1 MNKIQIFKNPEFGEM
16 RTIMINGEPWFV
28 GKYIASVLGY
38 ARPDNTV
45 TERTEKDDRIYIDGK
60 THPEIKDKIDYKEL
74 GQRGGWL
81 INESGVYSLIF
92 GSKLESAKK
101 FQKWVTSEVL
111 PSIRKTGSYGK
122 QNTPP
127 LTLKEQVQ
135 TIAQATTELYE
146 QVDKVAA
153 SIHDVKSEIETIKND
168 LPLLP
173 IGADKIKNAVN
184 KRVVSLLG
192 GKQSNAYKDESLRAK
207 VFINCHRNLKSNFEG
222 IHSYKEIR
230 QKDTEK
236 AVKIINEYTP
246 PLSLAE
252 QIKMANAQQS
262 FNFEE
267 DEINSRYYNIGL
279 LIGALRA
286 ELEKGTVSL
295 ESAYGLLTDGVKAA
309 IDSELIHKGGTVK

>member
-1 MNKIQIFKNPEFGEM
+1 MSKIKDISKQPLIEWGGQIVITTAQLAEVYGATPDNISDNFARNKSRFKEGKRYILLEREALKEFKN
-16 RTIMINGEPWFV
+16 
-28 GKYIASVLGY
+28 YSA
-38 ARPDNTV
+38 
-45 TERTEKDDRIYIDGK
+45 
-60 THPEIKDKIDYKEL
+60 
-74 GQRGGWL
+74 
-81 INESGVYSLIF
+81 ESGLVAKNARQLYLWTRRGASRHCKILGTDKAWEQF
-92 GSKLESAKK
+92 DYLEDKYFDRAEKR
-101 FQKWVTSEVL
+101 QA
-111 PSIRKTGSYGK
+111 
-122 QNTPP
+122 PP

-153 SIHDVKSEIETIKND
+153 SIDDVKSEIETIKND

-184 KRVVSLLG
+184 KRVASLLG
-192 GKQSNAYKDESLRAK
+192 GKQSGAYKDESLRAK

-222 IHSYKEIR
+222 IRSYKEIR

-279 LIGALRA
+279 IIGALRA